1 MRASRITGL
10 ASAVILIL
18 AAVSGSAAT
27 ERKSGLEIAQDNRL
41 TPNITYL
48 TAGNSASRLDVI
60 GPMEGQPARPVLLYI
75 HGGGWIAGSKERM
88 FLHFIPYLEMGM
100 AVVNVGYRLGGV
112 ALAPAAVEDTR
123 CALRWLYENGESY
136 GLDTTKIVVSGH
148 SAGGHL
154 SLTTGMLEAE
164 GGLDRLCPVRRPVTG
179 VADGAL
185 PEMPVAAIVNW
196 FGITD
201 VADLV
206 TGPNAKQYAMAWMGN
221 QTDWR
226 TIADRVSPMFM
237 IRDRL
242 PPVLTIHGDA
252 DTIVPYTHATR
263 LHEALRKQGAKEKL
277 HTISG
282 GGHGRF
288 TLEENIEAMR
298 VIRDFLVEH
307 EIL

>member
-1 MRASRITGL
+1 MTDQAEANQQDAYELISNQCYRP
-10 ASAVILIL
+10 SAKRSDIQEACQLDL
-18 AAVSGSAAT
+18 YYPTEKKDFAT
-27 ERKSGLEIAQDNRL
+27 
-41 TPNITYL
+41 
-48 TAGNSASRLDVI
+48 V
-60 GPMEGQPARPVLLYI
+60 VWF
-75 HGGGWIAGSKERM
+75 HGGGLTGGKRSIPEALKNQGIA
-88 FLHFIPYLEMGM
+88 IA
-100 AVVNVGYRLGGV
+100 AVDYRLSPKVEVRDCIDDAAASIAWVFQNIKSLGGS
-112 ALAPAAVEDTR
+112 EDR
-123 CALRWLYENGESY
+123 
-136 GLDTTKIVVSGH
+136 IFVSGH

-242 PPVLTIHGDA
+242 PPILTIHGDA
-252 DTIVPYTHATR
+252 DTIVPYAHATR

-288 TLEENIEAMR
+288 TLEENVEAMR